1 MELKPANKSNV
12 RMRLALHGPSG
23 SGKTY
28 SALQLAFGLSQTQNI
43 AVIDTEAR
51 SAELYSNL
59 GSFNVVS
66 VSPPFTPERFIEA
79 IDMCEDYGCDVII
92 IDSLSHAWEGSGG
105 ILEIHGNMPGNS
117 FANWSRVMPRHN
129 ALIQTFMHSSAHIIA
144 TLRAKQDYII
154 HDRNGRM
161 SPEKVGLKPV
171 QKEGIDYEFT
181 LALELDIHH
190 KAKASKD
197 RTGLFM
203 DKDPFLITPE
213 TGKKLADWCKKPEH
227 ISNVIQHISNTYKHS
242 LNGNSNY

>member
-181 LALELDIHH
+181 LALELDMHH

-203 DKDPFLITPE
+203 DKDPFQVTPA
-213 TGKKLADWCKKPEH
+213 TGQALAKWCGQPQKVAT
-227 ISNVIQHISNTYKHS
+227 IIQEFTSTLKHQQ
-242 LNGNSNY
+242 NGHSNY

>member
-28 SALQLAFGLSQTQNI
+28 SALQLAFGLSKTQNI

-92 IDSLSHAWEGSGG
+92 IDSLSHAWEGPGG

-129 ALIQTFMHSSAHIIA
+129 ALIQTFMHSSAHIIV

-161 SPEKVGLKPV
+161 APEKIGLKPV

-203 DKDPFLITPE
+203 DKDPFVITPS
-213 TGKKLADWCKKPEH
+213 TGKKLADWCQKPEH
-227 ISNVIQHISNTYKHS
+227 ISNVINTISNTLIHHQNGHS
-242 LNGNSNY
+242 KY